1 MLIIQP
7 TINQI
12 VECFDPNDDQL
23 ELTLPMIKQRSNE
36 EREHDL
42 AQEKVFDLTMQL
54 KQVILLL
61 PRNGV
66 LEK

>member
-23 ELTLPMIKQRSNE
+23 EFTLPMIKQRSNE

>member
-61 PRNGV
+61 QRNGL